1 MNVKELILDA
11 GYEDVIVF
19 EEPSYDTAFIG
30 VTTDN
35 RAVYDYDKMLE
46 WLVNNESMDWDEA
59 ADFISYNDSF
69 RYGEGYPLILYNL
82 TTE

>member
-46 WLVNNESMDWDEA
+46 WLVNNEGMDWDEA